1 MILTLTYLFPSC
13 VACDC
18 PKGDPH
24 WVPPIL
30 SQQCKENGACYCPS
44 YNGKTHTLTEKGC
57 QEASKKIFL
66 RQLLKRTIVQ
76 VYTSSNKTCR

>member
-1 MILTLTYLFPSC
+1 MKNQEPIFPEFNRHNSQLNRKALFTC
-13 VACDC
+13 LFALRAACDC

-44 YNGKTHTLTEKGC
+44 YNGKTYTMTEKGC
-57 QEASKKIFL
+57 EEASKKVFL
-66 RQLLKRTIVQ
+66 
-76 VYTSSNKTCR
+76 